1 MGEEQH
7 YYINI
12 NMYNYKV
19 INQRPNTIVKEV
31 RPNSI
36 TITVIHVRKRLII
49 TQIIKVLGNER
60 ASTKHFTRRFN

>member
-31 RPNSI
+31 RPNPI

-49 TQIIKVLGNER
+49 TQIIKV
-60 ASTKHFTRRFN
+60 